1 MTRTG
6 VTAGELA
13 VLTQPIP
20 PEEIKQ
26 RQGPGGKM
34 LDYIDARTV
43 MDRLDELGADVW
55 QDRFVD
61 RADGSVRC
69 GISILVDGEWVTKWD
84 VGTES
89 DIESDKGSYSDAF
102 KRAGVKWGIG
112 RELYNKPSTTSGRAA
127 AASSA
132 RPVPT
137 PRPSAPPP
145 TVAGV
150 PEEPDYLADV
160 IGAPVRATVARVA
173 DEVASQDGF
182 CPQHGLS
189 WVLQPGGIS
198 KTTGK
203 PYDGF
208 WKCPSD
214 DRPFCKQKPSKRWSA
229 LMEMAS

>member
-1 MTRTG
+1 MTTRTG

-20 PEEIKQ
+20 QEEIRQ
-26 RQGPGGKM
+26 RQGPGGKV

-55 QDRFVD
+55 QDRFED

-69 GISILVDGEWVTKWD
+69 GISILVEGEWVTKWD

-102 KRAGVKWGIG
+102 KRAAVKWGIG
-112 RELYNKPSTTSGRAA
+112 RELYGKPATTSGRAA

-132 RPVPT
+132 RPAPA
-137 PRPSAPPP
+137 PRPVAPVPA
-145 TVAGV
+145 AGL

-160 IGAPVRATVARVA
+160 IGAPTRATVTRVA
-173 DEVASQDGF
+173 DEVASNDGF
-182 CPQHGLS
+182 CPDHGLA

-214 DRPFCKQKPSKRWSA
+214 ERPWCNKKPSKRWA
-229 LMEMAS
+229 AMQEMAS